1 MIVLTPPPKASAR
14 DRAGRGLARLRLGRL
29 GMPVFWLILLAFIVL
44 PCACFLLLAI
54 SPRLFDQGSQWF
66 TLTYLRQSL
75 TGSTAV
81 AIVNS
86 LWVSSAA
93 AVIGLTIGFPVAW
106 LAARTT
112 LPGRRWVSGGMW
124 LALLLPSWL
133 PALGWER
140 LVEPEGVMYRLGLD
154 WPWVTHLIMG
164 PFGVVLLLGLR
175 CVPFSYLAISA
186 ALNGLGQ
193 EFEDAARVHGAS
205 RFQALRL
212 IVPILAPA
220 IMSALAI
227 GFAES
232 ISDFGVAATLAYS
245 SNFTLAT
252 YALYAAIGNFP
263 PSFPLAAGMSW
274 LLVAAVAVP
283 LFLQARA
290 LRGRSYAILSGRT
303 RQAVRRRLS
312 RFEAVGAGSLL
323 ALFFLVMLGIPGF
336 GAVSGS
342 LLGDY
347 GSSFTLTLANYQ
359 ALFEQSGLLGPL
371 ERSLVYGLVGATVTV
386 FLGFIA
392 ARLLSSARRT
402 RGTGAMDYVLLA
414 SVALPGVVFGAG
426 YIFAYNLPIMSTLH
440 IDLYQTV
447 QLLIIAYIA
456 SSLPTN
462 ARVLVGS
469 VSQIQGSLRD
479 AARAHGAGAV
489 SAWARGVLPVVSRPI
504 MMAWLYTFCGV
515 FLELPLSQ
523 LLYAPGSPPA
533 SIAIE
538 DNLSN
543 YHFGIGM
550 AQAVLA
556 VFIAFSVVA
565 IVLGG
570 YRLLAPAGWRRIG
583 GTVRG

>member
-1 MIVLTPPPKASAR
+1 
-14 DRAGRGLARLRLGRL
+14 
-29 GMPVFWLILLAFIVL
+29 MPVFWLILCAIILL
-44 PCACFLLLAI
+44 PCACFLALCL
-54 SPRLFDQGSQWF
+54 SPRLFDQGPQWF

-86 LWVSSAA
+86 LWVSAAA
-93 AVIGLTIGFPVAW
+93 AVIGLGVGFPVAW

-112 LPGRRWVSGGMW
+112 MPGRRLVNGMMW

-133 PALGWER
+133 PATGWER
-140 LVEPEGVMYRLGLD
+140 LVQQDGVMYRLGLN

-175 CVPFSYLAISA
+175 CVPFSYLAVNA

-205 RFQALRL
+205 RLAALRL

-232 ISDFGVAATLAYS
+232 ISDFGVAATLAYN
-245 SNFTLAT
+245 SNFALAT

-274 LLVAAVAVP
+274 LLVLAVSIP

-312 RFEAVGAGSLL
+312 RVEAAGAGTGL
-323 ALFFLVMLGIPGF
+323 ALFFLIILGIPGF

-347 GSSFTLTLANYQ
+347 GSSFSLTWVNYQ
-359 ALFEQSGLLGPL
+359 ALFQQPGLIGPL
-371 ERSLVYGLVGATVTV
+371 ERSMIYGVITASVTV
-386 FLGFIA
+386 LLGFIA
-392 ARLLSSARRT
+392 ARMLSQRRT
-402 RGTGAMDYVLLA
+402 AATGAMDFLLLA

-447 QLLIIAYIA
+447 QLLVIAYIA

-462 ARVLVGS
+462 ARVLVGP
-469 VSQIQGSLRD
+469 VSQLQPSLKD

-489 SAWARGVLPVVSRPI
+489 TAWARGVLPVISRPLV
-504 MMAWLYTFCGV
+504 MAWLYTFCGV

-543 YHFGIGM
+543 YHFGVGM

-556 VFIAFSVVA
+556 VFIAFAVVA
-565 IVLGG
+565 VVLGA

>member
-1 MIVLTPPPKASAR
+1 
-14 DRAGRGLARLRLGRL
+14 
-29 GMPVFWLILLAFIVL
+29 MPLFWLILFAVILF
-44 PCACFLLLAI
+44 PCACFLLLAV

-66 TLTYLRQSL
+66 TLMYLHQAL
-75 TGSTAV
+75 TGATAV
-81 AIVNS
+81 AVVNS
-86 LWVSSAA
+86 LWVSTAA
-93 AVIGLTIGFPVAW
+93 ALMGVLIGFPIAW

-112 LPGRRWVSGGMW
+112 MPGRRFVSAGMW

-133 PALGWER
+133 PSLGWER
-140 LVEPEGVMYRLGLD
+140 LVQPDGVMYRMGLD

-175 CVPFSYLAISA
+175 CVPFSYLAITA
-186 ALNGLGQ
+186 ALTGLGQ
-193 EFEDAARVHGAS
+193 EFEDAARTHGAS
-205 RFQALRL
+205 RSQALRL

-232 ISDFGVAATLAYS
+232 ISDFGVAATLAYN
-245 SNFTLAT
+245 SNFSLAT

-274 LLVAAVAVP
+274 LLVAAVAIP
-283 LFLQARA
+283 LALQARA
-290 LRGRSYAILSGRT
+290 LRGRSYQILSGRT

-312 RFEAVGAGSLL
+312 RTEAILASTGV
-323 ALFFLVMLGIPGF
+323 ALFFVVMLGVPGF

-342 LLGDY
+342 LLGDF
-347 GSSFTLTLANYQ
+347 GGSFTLTLANYR
-359 ALFEQSGLLGPL
+359 ALFQEPGLLGPL
-371 ERSLVYGLVGATVTV
+371 ERSLVYGMITATITVT
-386 FLGFIA
+386 LGFIA
-392 ARLLSSARRT
+392 ARMLSRRRT
-402 RGTGAMDYVLLA
+402 AATGAMDFLLLA

-426 YIFAYNLPIMSTLH
+426 YIFAYNLPIMSTLG
-440 IDLYQTV
+440 INLYQTV
-447 QLLIIAYIA
+447 QLLVIAYIA

-469 VSQIQGSLRD
+469 VSQLQESLKD
-479 AARAHGAGAV
+479 AARAHGAGALI
-489 SAWARGVLPVVSRPI
+489 AWARGVLPVVSRPI
-504 MMAWLYTFCGV
+504 MLALLYTFCGV

-543 YHFGIGM
+543 YHFGVGM

-556 VFIAFSVVA
+556 VFIAFAAVA

-570 YRLLAPAGWRRIG
+570 YSLLAPAGWRRIG
-583 GTVRG
+583 RTVRG

>member
-1 MIVLTPPPKASAR
+1 
-14 DRAGRGLARLRLGRL
+14 
-29 GMPVFWLILLAFIVL
+29 MPAFWLILGAFILL
-44 PCACFLLLAI
+44 PCACFLVLCL
-54 SPRLFDQGSQWF
+54 SPRLFDQGPQWF
-66 TLTYLRQSL
+66 TLTYLHQSV

-86 LWVSSAA
+86 LWVSAA
-93 AVIGLTIGFPVAW
+93 AAAFGLLVGFPVAW

-112 LPGRRWVSGGMW
+112 MPGRRLVSGGMW

-133 PALGWER
+133 PATGWER
-140 LVEPEGVMYRLGLD
+140 LVQPDGVMYRLGLD
-154 WPWVTHLIMG
+154 WPWVTSAIMG

-175 CVPFSYLAISA
+175 CVPFSYLAVSA
-186 ALNGLGQ
+186 ALGGLGV

-205 RFQALRL
+205 RWQALRV

-220 IMSALAI
+220 LMSALAI

-232 ISDFGVAATLAYS
+232 ISDFGVAATLAYN
-245 SNFTLAT
+245 SNFSLAT

-274 LLVAAVAVP
+274 LLVLAVSVP

-303 RQAVRRRLS
+303 RQAVRRQLS
-312 RFEAVGAGSLL
+312 RWEAVLAGSGLV
-323 ALFFLVMLGIPGF
+323 LFFLVILGIPGF
-336 GAVSGS
+336 GAISGS

-347 GSSFTLTLANYQ
+347 GSSFSLTWVNYQ
-359 ALFEQSGLLGPL
+359 ALFAQPGLLGPL
-371 ERSLVYGLVGATVTV
+371 ERSMIYAIITATVTV
-386 FLGFIA
+386 VLGFIA
-392 ARLLSSARRT
+392 ARLLSQRRT
-402 RGTGAMDYVLLA
+402 AATGALDYLLLA

-447 QLLIIAYIA
+447 QLLVIAYVA
-456 SSLPTN
+456 ASLPTN
-462 ARVLVGS
+462 ARVLVGP
-469 VSQIQGSLRD
+469 VSQLQASLRD
-479 AARAHGAGAV
+479 AARVHGAGSVA
-489 SAWARGVLPVVSRPI
+489 AWARGVFPVLSRPLT
-504 MMAWLYTFCGV
+504 MAWLYTFCGV

-533 SIAIE
+533 AIAIE

-543 YHFGIGM
+543 YHFGVGM

-556 VFIAFSVVA
+556 VAIAFAVVFV
-565 IVLGG
+565 VLTA

>member
-1 MIVLTPPPKASAR
+1 MPPGRPPVPP
-14 DRAGRGLARLRLGRL
+14 RGLPSWLRLARL
-29 GMPVFWLILLAFIVL
+29 GMPLFWLILCAVILF
-44 PCACFLLLAI
+44 PCACFLLLAV

-66 TLTYLRQSL
+66 TLTYLHQAL
-75 TGSTAV
+75 TGATAV
-81 AIVNS
+81 AVVNS
-86 LWVSSAA
+86 LWVSTAA
-93 AVIGLTIGFPVAW
+93 ALMGVLIGFPIAW

-112 LPGRRWVSGGMW
+112 MPGRRFVSAGMW

-140 LVEPEGVMYRLGLD
+140 LVQPDGVMYRMGLD

-175 CVPFSYLAISA
+175 CVPFSYLAITA
-186 ALNGLGQ
+186 ALTGLGQ
-193 EFEDAARVHGAS
+193 EFEDAARTHGAS
-205 RFQALRL
+205 RLQALRL

-232 ISDFGVAATLAYS
+232 ISDFGVAATLAYN
-245 SNFTLAT
+245 SNFSLAT

-274 LLVAAVAVP
+274 LLVAAVAIP
-283 LFLQARA
+283 LALQARA
-290 LRGRSYAILSGRT
+290 LRGRSYQILSGRT

-312 RFEAVGAGSLL
+312 RTEAILASTGV
-323 ALFFLVMLGIPGF
+323 ALFFVVMLGVPGF

-342 LLGDY
+342 LLGDF
-347 GSSFTLTLANYQ
+347 GGSFTLTLANYR
-359 ALFEQSGLLGPL
+359 ALFQEPGLLGPL
-371 ERSLVYGLVGATVTV
+371 ERSLVYGMITATVTV
-386 FLGFIA
+386 TLGFIA
-392 ARLLSSARRT
+392 ARMLSRRRT
-402 RGTGAMDYVLLA
+402 AATGAMDFLLLA

-426 YIFAYNLPIMSTLH
+426 YIFAYNLPIMSTLG
-440 IDLYQTV
+440 INLYQTV
-447 QLLIIAYIA
+447 QLLVIAYIA

-469 VSQIQGSLRD
+469 VSQLQESLKD
-479 AARAHGAGAV
+479 AARAHGAGPLM
-489 SAWARGVLPVVSRPI
+489 AWARGVLPVVSRPI
-504 MMAWLYTFCGV
+504 MLALLYTFCGV

-543 YHFGIGM
+543 YHFGVGM

-556 VFIAFSVVA
+556 VFIAFAAVA

-570 YRLLAPAGWRRIG
+570 YSLLAPAGWRRIG
-583 GTVRG
+583 RTVRG

>member
-1 MIVLTPPPKASAR
+1 
-14 DRAGRGLARLRLGRL
+14 
-29 GMPVFWLILLAFIVL
+29 MPIFWLILFLFILL
-44 PCACFLLLAI
+44 PCACFLVLCV

-66 TLTYLRQSL
+66 TLTYLRQAL

-93 AVIGLTIGFPVAW
+93 AVIGLAVGFPVAW

-112 LPGRRWVSGGMW
+112 MPGRRWVSGGMW

-133 PALGWER
+133 PAIGWER
-140 LVEPEGVMYRLGLD
+140 LVEQDGVMYRLGLN

-175 CVPFSYLAISA
+175 CVPFSYLAISG

-193 EFEDAARVHGAS
+193 EFEDAARVHGATAW
-205 RFQALRL
+205 RTMRL

-232 ISDFGVAATLAYS
+232 ISDFGVADTLAYRA
-245 SNFTLAT
+245 NFTLAT

-274 LLVAAVAVP
+274 LLVAAVAIP
-283 LFLQARA
+283 LALQARA

-312 RFEAVGAGSLL
+312 RWEAVAAGSGL
-323 ALFFLVMLGIPGF
+323 AFFFLVILGIPAF
-336 GAVSGS
+336 GAVSAS
-342 LLGDY
+342 LLADY
-347 GSSFTLTLANYQ
+347 GASFSLSWTNYT
-359 ALFEQSGLLGPL
+359 ALFQQPGLIGPL
-371 ERSLVYGLVGATVTV
+371 ERSMFYGAIAATITV
-386 FLGFIA
+386 LLGFIA
-392 ARLLSSARRT
+392 ARLLSAPRRT
-402 RGTGAMDYVLLA
+402 KATGAMDYLLLA

-447 QLLIIAYIA
+447 QLLIIAYVA

-469 VSQIQGSLRD
+469 VSQLQTSLRD

-543 YHFGIGM
+543 YHYGVGM

-556 VFIAFSVVA
+556 VAIAFGVVGA
-565 IVLGG
+565 VLGG
-570 YRLLAPAGWRRIG
+570 YRLLAPRGWRRIG
-583 GTVRG
+583 QTTRG